1 MKTAMLQGPGVCNP
15 GSVIGGRKMGKISHK
30 SLMFTLIELLVA
42 IAIIAILAAMLLPAL
57 SKAREAAKGSLC
69 MNNLKQQG
77 YGIVMYSDDYNG
89 YFPPSYGKYSGNFS
103 GSWALFIYPYTGYQ
117 NVRVDL
123 SGASAYSARFSFLDC
138 PSDITK
144 CNKNNTTHI
153 SYGQNRYL
161 TIAAGSWATQKAGS
175 GADQP
180 GPMSFSNVV
189 SPDKTLMVTDISC
202 SIADPTDANG
212 HYSAFFDANA
222 LRQMQYLHN
231 RRFNVL
237 MVGGHVTSLQY
248 IAVTSGWTWPMDQ
261 LPWNSCRSKTPK
273 PIIGE

>member
-1 MKTAMLQGPGVCNP
+1 MCRRPKTGGFRS
-15 GSVIGGRKMGKISHK
+15 GTIIG
-30 SLMFTLIELLVA
+30 
-42 IAIIAILAAMLLPAL
+42 ILAAMLLPAL

-89 YFPPSYGKYSGNFS
+89 YITPSYGKYSGNFS
-103 GSWALFIYPYTGYQ
+103 GSWALFIYPYTGYP

-123 SGASAYSARFSFLDC
+123 AGTGASANRFPFLDC

-144 CNKNNTTHI
+144 CYKINTTHI

-161 TIAAGSWATQKAGS
+161 TIAAGSWATQLPPGY
-175 GADQP
+175 ADKS
-180 GPMSFSNVV
+180 GPMRFSSVLF
-189 SPDKTLMVTDISC
+189 PDKTLMVTDISC

-212 HYSAFFDANA
+212 HWEAPFDANV
-222 LRQMQYLHN
+222 LRLMQYLHN

-248 IAVTSGWTWPMDQ
+248 NAVVVPGGWGNAIDW
-261 LPWNSCRSKTPK
+261 LPWNSAISKNPK

>member
-1 MKTAMLQGPGVCNP
+1 
-15 GSVIGGRKMGKISHK
+15 
-30 SLMFTLIELLVA
+30 MFTLIELLVV
-42 IAIIAILAAMLLPAL
+42 IAIIGILASMLLPAL

-103 GSWALFIYPYTGYQ
+103 GSWALFIYPYTGYP

-123 SGASAYSARFSFLDC
+123 AGTGASANRFPFLDC

-144 CNKNNTTHI
+144 CYKINTTHI

-161 TIAAGSWATQKAGS
+161 TAAYATPACMTTS
-175 GADQP
+175 YVDQS
-180 GPMSFSNVV
+180 GPMRLSNVV
-189 SPDKTLMVTDISC
+189 FPEKTLNVTEISC
-202 SIADPTDANG
+202 STADPTDANG
-212 HYSAFFDANA
+212 HWDAAFDANA
-222 LRQMQYLHN
+222 LRQIQYLHN

-237 MVGGHVTSLQY
+237 MVAGHVTSLQY
-248 IAVTSGWTWPMDQ
+248 NAVVFPGWPLPMRQ
-261 LPWNSCRSKTPK
+261 LPWNSARSKNPLQ
-273 PIIGE
+273 IVGE